1 VRAALPQIRQLDL
14 QVSGAAPRS
23 LGLPCGIVGLGF
35 KQLLG
40 AGEDPTRLL
49 TGTTSAILCPVD
61 SQGEVVDA
69 FLMLFIEGRW
79 QRGGYAVAGEA
90 VLADKQLRK
99 LQTAIWIDL
108 QPRTGRGRGT
118 GRRRQ

>member
-1 VRAALPQIRQLDL
+1 MRAALPQTRQLDL

-23 LGLPCGIVGLGF
+23 LGLPCAIVGLGF

-40 AGEDPTRLL
+40 AGDDATRLL

-69 FLMLFIEGRW
+69 FLMLVIEGRW
-79 QRGGYAVAGEA
+79 QHGGYAVAGEA

-99 LQTAIWIDL
+99 LQTAIRIDL
-108 QPRTGRGRGT
+108 QPRTGRGRDT
-118 GRRRQ
+118 GRPKQ